1 MISVSFCYLFQTIN
15 KWMERSKHGFFV
27 FPPKKTLIWRRHC
40 SIGQSCYSMTSKSKQ
55 SIIFSPELNQPKAT
69 RVCIRSINQS
79 NRSISVR
86 LLFLFCSRVFI
97 SRSYENRSNPTLKTN
112 HYDLIRLQ
120 LERNYEF
127 DDDGYARYQSLFRK
141 RARARLLSWRN

>member
-1 MISVSFCYLFQTIN
+1 MKFFYASV
-15 KWMERSKHGFFV
+15 
-27 FPPKKTLIWRRHC
+27 
-40 SIGQSCYSMTSKSKQ
+40 
-55 SIIFSPELNQPKAT
+55 
-69 RVCIRSINQS
+69 
-79 NRSISVR
+79 ISVR

-112 HYDLIRLQ
+112 HYDIIRLQ

-141 RARARLLSWRN
+141 RARARLLSWRNKIEPERLAEIEPSLEEGYG